1 MNITQAITKLKN
13 DKDYA
18 ALKKINEEE
27 NFEKV
32 LDLQNRIAKKF
43 LKTEYYPYEKK
54 VILCENIVDFTMT
67 KTDEKGNKSFYINS
81 PMRQMLLVLKMLDVY
96 IVDVDFSEGAQT
108 FNLLQ
113 IDKDAQFLFGLIP
126 QSEREIF
133 IDIIDMAEEDYRENY
148 RSTPAYIDGKIDVF
162 KLVLDKLLDVFA
174 ENPQLSEI
182 VSKLNTKNSSN

>member
-67 KTDEKGNKSFYINS
+67 KTDEKGNKSFHINS

-96 IVDVDFSEGAQT
+96 IVDVDFSEGAQI